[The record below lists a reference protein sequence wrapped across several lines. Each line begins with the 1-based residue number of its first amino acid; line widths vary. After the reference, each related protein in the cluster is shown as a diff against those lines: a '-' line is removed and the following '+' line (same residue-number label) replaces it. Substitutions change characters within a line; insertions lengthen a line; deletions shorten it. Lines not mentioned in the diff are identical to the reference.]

1 MLQTSDTYE
10 SSQMDSGQPS
20 PPTLISRKRQPN
32 DVLTQAV
39 KKFAFDRF
47 QKASTNME
55 TESSYQKFSNFLAS
69 ELEEVEKNH
78 GATAAKK
85 IQRKLNVCLINCL
98 DELET
103 ATQKK

>member
-20 PPTLISRKRQPN
+20 PPTLISRKRQQN

-39 KKFAFDRF
+39 KKLAFDRF
-47 QKASTNME
+47 QKVLTNTE

-69 ELEEVEKNH
+69 ELEEVEKNQ
-78 GATAAKK
+78 GATAANK
-85 IQRKLNVCLINCL
+85 IQRKLNICLINCL
-98 DELET
+98 DELE
-103 ATQKK
+103 AETQKK